1 MNTNRALVVR
11 NGNLTHP
18 QITFFQEL
26 SDLKD
31 MRYLER
37 FAHYGQAFWLVKLKH
52 QSNRRELVLK
62 CTPQLFEIKENGK
75 TIKQVPAPSEIGT
88 RL

>member
-1 MNTNRALVVR
+1 MNTNHALVVR
-11 NGNLTHP
+11 NGQLTRP
-18 QITFFQEL
+18 QVTFFQEL

-62 CTPQLFEIKENGK
+62 CTPQLFEIKENGI
-75 TIKQVPAPSEIGT
+75 TIKQDPAPPKVSSK
-88 RL
+88 L

>member
-11 NGNLTHP
+11 KGNLTHP

-52 QSNRRELVLK
+52 QSNRRELILK
-62 CTPQLFEIKENGK
+62 CTPLLFEIKENGK

-88 RL
+88 KL

>member
-26 SDLKD
+26 NDLKD
-31 MRYLER
+31 MRYFER
-37 FAHYGQAFWLVKLKH
+37 FAHYGQAFWLIKLKH
-52 QSNRRELVLK
+52 QSNQRELVLK
-62 CTPQLFEIKENGK
+62 CTPQLFEIKEKGK
-75 TIKQVPAPSEIGT
+75 TIKQVPPPSEVSSK
-88 RL
+88 L